1 MSRWDDPEL
10 SGMVKRILQKDSAV
24 FTRFFERTY
33 QKIYFLSLALTRDEK
48 QSAAVV
54 GSTYQQALAQAQN
67 GSGSN
72 TAAWLAGI
80 AYQQILSSADGR
92 GIGDPLSANV
102 TNENVHAMMTQIS
115 SLPLEQKAAVILS
128 HYMGMDMQE
137 IAAVQKCTPD
147 VASQVLSTAEQTL
160 GAGSEDGDPVKA
172 ALDSTARTVAMGRD
186 DAFNILVSALSGAG
200 FDTDVSEFTPA
211 PDATFENYEPKG
223 KKRSLVGTIVLILVA
238 IALALVVTF
247 LILSWTPVI
256 TDVSYD
262 KTMTNK
268 NVPVTVTLK
277 SNSGVAQ
284 VYATSDDKNFISAEK
299 QADGTYVLAIPANG
313 DYKLTVEGNNG
324 KSALQN
330 FTISNIDTTGPEI
343 TSSGIQNDVLTL
355 TYKDAASGLDMNSA
369 YALDSTGNKVLP
381 TSTDAA
387 TGTVIYDM
395 TTAKLAVFL
404 SDSLGNAMEYDI
416 TKN

>member
-147 VASQVLSTAEQTL
+147 VAFQVLSTAEQTL

-172 ALDSTARTVAMGRD
+172 ALDSTARTVAIGRD

-369 YALDSTGNKVLP
+369 YSSRQHRQQGPADVHGRRNRHRHL
-381 TSTDAA
+381 
-387 TGTVIYDM
+387 
-395 TTAKLAVFL
+395 
-404 SDSLGNAMEYDI
+404 
-416 TKN
+416 

>member
-147 VASQVLSTAEQTL
+147 VAFQVLSTAEQTL

-172 ALDSTARTVAMGRD
+172 ALDSTARTVAIGRD